1 MSEEL
6 TTIFYLCRNNFTMKV
21 ILDIRKN
28 RVSFFM
34 ELIKSLDYV
43 SVVQELK
50 EKRKSEF
57 VKDLAASFDDVRLHE
72 AGKKKLKSAKDLL
85 NEL

>member
-1 MSEEL
+1 
-6 TTIFYLCRNNFTMKV
+6 MKV
-21 ILDIRKN
+21 ILDIKSN

-43 SVVQELK
+43 AVIK
-50 EKRKSEF
+50 EVKDKRKSEF
-57 VKDLAASFDDVRLHE
+57 VNDLAEAFNDVEQYE
-72 AGKKKLKSAKDLL
+72 AGKKKLKSAKKLL

>member
-1 MSEEL
+1 
-6 TTIFYLCRNNFTMKV
+6 MKV
-21 ILDIRKN
+21 ILDIKSS

-43 SVVQELK
+43 AIIK
-50 EKRKSEF
+50 EVKDKRKSEF
-57 VKDLAASFDDVRLHE
+57 INDLAEAFNDVKQYE
-72 AGKKKLKSAKDLL
+72 TGKKKLKSAKNLL